1 MKILL
6 VEDEKDLNK
15 IIAKCLKKDGYSVDC
30 AFCGKEALEFLDV
43 AKYDAIVL
51 DAMMPVM
58 DGFEFLKVARARRLG
73 TPVLFLTARD
83 AKEDIVAGLD
93 LGADDYMVKPFD
105 FRELLARLRAII
117 RRKNATADNEIIIGQ
132 VRLNLSKKSVVCAG
146 EVVELTGKEYV
157 ILELLMLNRGA
168 ILSREQI
175 GESIWDFSDETSSN
189 VIDVLIKNIRKKLG
203 EHGDIIE
210 TKRGLGY
217 VVAK

>member
-6 VEDEKDLNK
+6 VEDEKDLNQ
-15 IIAKCLKKDGYSVDC
+15 IIAKCLKKDGYSVDR
-30 AFCGKEALEFLDV
+30 AFCGKEALELLDV

-58 DGFEFLKVARARRLG
+58 NGFEFLKAARARGLG

-146 EVVELTGKEYV
+146 EVVELTGKEYR

-175 GESIWDFSDETSSN
+175 GESIWDFGDETSSN

-217 VVAK
+217 VVAR

>member
-6 VEDEKDLNK
+6 VEDEKDLNQ

-58 DGFEFLKVARARRLG
+58 DGFEFLKAARTRGLG

-83 AKEDIVAGLD
+83 AKEDIIAGLD

-175 GESIWDFSDETSSN
+175 GESIWDFSDEASSN

>member
-6 VEDEKDLNK
+6 VEDEKDLNQ
-15 IIAKCLKKDGYSVDC
+15 IIAKCLKKDGYGVDG

-58 DGFEFLKVARARRLG
+58 DGFEFLKAARTRGLG
-73 TPVLFLTARD
+73 TPVLFLTALD
-83 AKEDIVAGLD
+83 AKEDIIAGLD

-117 RRKNATADNEIIIGQ
+117 RRKNATVDNEIIIRR

-146 EVVELTGKEYV
+146 KLVELTGKEYR

-168 ILSREQI
+168 ILNREQI